1 MKKMFFLFI
10 SFTLSFSVSIP
21 AGAALITPEKQTTS
35 VPTAQEVK
43 DALSSFLSLSKKEK
57 KTRLREAKKVIREYK
72 SAKRAGEDVDTNTL
86 LLVILALIL
95 PPLAVYL
102 HQGEANTKF
111 WVTTLLFVLGLLG
124 AFTLGWY
131 LILASVIYALI
142 VILGNN

>member
-1 MKKMFFLFI
+1 MKKIILLFTVFAT
-10 SFTLSFSVSIP
+10 SLSVSFP
-21 AGAALITPEKQTTS
+21 ASAALVNPEKQAAS
-35 VPTAQEVK
+35 VPTAQEVR

-57 KTRLREAKKVIREYK
+57 KTRLKEAKKVIREYK
-72 SAKRAGEDVDTNTL
+72 AAKRAGEDVDTNTL

>member
-10 SFTLSFSVSIP
+10 AFLLSMSVSFP
-21 AGAALITPEKQTTS
+21 AGASLITPEKQAAS

-43 DALSSFLSLSKKEK
+43 DALNSFLSLSKKEK

-72 SAKRAGEDVDTNTL
+72 AAKRAGEDVDTNTL

-111 WVTTLLFVLGLLG
+111 WVTTLLFVLGILG

-131 LILASVIYALI
+131 LVLASIIYALI